1 MVSRTLL
8 VVVLVGMA
16 GIALAQSPSLP
27 TNPMSGPG
35 TPGFPGAGQNQPWN
49 PPTRNINSV
58 VGSVQSADNQPMD
71 NVRVELRDIAT
82 GVVVGYSYTGM
93 GGSFEFNQLPQG
105 SYEVVALSGTQ
116 KAEERVQVNS
126 MSTSVQLRLPTIKPN
141 DGMGNRAISVSQYRI
156 PDAARNELRKAQEA
170 SAKNKHD
177 DAVKHL
183 NRALEIQPNFAEAL
197 TARATYKLDQ
207 QDLEGAIDDLQH
219 AVQGDANYA
228 LAYTVLGSVFNM
240 QSKFDDALR
249 SLQRAESLAPDVW
262 QTHFELGRGYAG
274 KGDYAAS
281 LKSLDRAEKLVPKD
295 YPLLHLIRANDQ
307 MGLGQFAQAADEL
320 KSFIQKNPASPHV
333 DQAKKMLEH
342 AQASME
348 TAQK

>member
-8 VVVLVGMA
+8 VVVFAGMA

-27 TNPMSGPG
+27 NNPMSGYG
-35 TPGFPGAGQNQPWN
+35 SPGFPGGGNQTWSGPN
-49 PPTRNINSV
+49 RNINSL
-58 VGSVQSADNQPMD
+58 VGSVQSADNQPLD
-71 NVRVELRDIAT
+71 NVRVELRDNAT

-105 SYEVVALSGTQ
+105 SYEVVALSGAQ

-126 MSTSVQLRLPTIKPN
+126 MNTNVQLRLPMVRPR
-141 DGMGNRAISVSQYRI
+141 DGMGNGTVSVSQFRI

-170 SAKNKHD
+170 SARNKHD
-177 DAVKHL
+177 DALKHL

-197 TARATYKLDQ
+197 TARATYKLDE
-207 QDLEGAIDDLQH
+207 QDLDGAINDLQH
-219 AVQGDANYA
+219 AVQSDANCA

-240 QSKFDDALR
+240 QSKFDEALR
-249 SLQRAESLAPDVW
+249 SLQRAETLAPDVW
-262 QTHFELGRGYAG
+262 QTHFELGRSYAG

-281 LKSLDRAEKLVPKD
+281 LKSLDRAEKLVPRD
-295 YPLLHLIRANDQ
+295 FPLLHLVRANDQ
-307 MGLGQFAQAADEL
+307 LGLGQFAQAANEL
-320 KSFIQKNPASPHV
+320 QSFIQKNPASPHI
-333 DQAKKMLEH
+333 DQAKKMLEQ
-342 AQASME
+342 AQAGME